1 MRGIDSK
8 YKISSFKA
16 PKDFCRKGNYNKYSL
31 GSFHVLNYSCPRQPE
46 VNVLWGRNK
55 VKIVNH
61 IINLGSS
68 RGDSCIYSY

>member
-1 MRGIDSK
+1 MDSK
-8 YKISSFKA
+8 YKFSLFKA
-16 PKDFCRKGNYNKYSL
+16 PKDFCRKGNSIVSL

-61 IINLGSS
+61 IKPWKLK
-68 RGDSCIYSY
+68 R

>member
-1 MRGIDSK
+1 MELTASTNFLYSRLQ
-8 YKISSFKA
+8 KISVEKV
-16 PKDFCRKGNYNKYSL
+16 GNSL

-61 IINLGSS
+61 IKPWKLK
-68 RGDSCIYSY
+68 R